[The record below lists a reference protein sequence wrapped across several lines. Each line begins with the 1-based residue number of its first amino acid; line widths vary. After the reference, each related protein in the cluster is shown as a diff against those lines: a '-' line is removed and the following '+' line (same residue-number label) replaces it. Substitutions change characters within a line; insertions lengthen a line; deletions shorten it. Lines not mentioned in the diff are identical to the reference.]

1 MNRRMMI
8 AGMAAALA
16 ALPGA
21 PARADD
27 GKTLA
32 GTAWRVP
39 DNPDA
44 YLVFSSDRI
53 TGSTGC
59 NRFFAGY
66 EELADGAMTV
76 SPAGATRMACGA
88 AAMKFEH
95 RFLSALEKVRRFEI
109 VDKRLYL
116 RGADLAVLLELEP
129 DDRK

>member
-1 MNRRMMI
+1 MKRRSLMAGLA
-8 AGMAAALA
+8 AGMLTLAAGAAA
-16 ALPGA
+16 
-21 PARADD
+21 ADE
-27 GKTLA
+27 GMTLA
-32 GTAWRVP
+32 GTSWRVP

-44 YLVFSSDRI
+44 FLVFSEDRI

-76 SPAGATRMACGA
+76 SPAGATRMACGE

-95 RFLSALEKVRRFEI
+95 RFLSRLEKVRRFEI
-109 VDKRLYL
+109 IDKRLRL
-116 RGADLAVLLELEP
+116 RGADLSVLFELEP